1 MSFSL
6 DLKAFAD
13 KAKGNVE
20 QVVKKVS
27 IDLLSAVVDR
37 SPVGNPELWAAN
49 IQNRQANTAAADAYD
64 YNVAIRNTV
73 INLTGSNFTRSGKL
87 KRGVKYAKKLTKA
100 ERVQNFNING
110 LVTGKDYVGGRFR
123 GNWQVSFEVGE
134 TGVLDLIDPRG
145 ASAKSSGMQVIEQFQ
160 IGVSSIWMMNNL
172 PYGPRLEYEGWSSQA
187 PAGMVRISTTEFQ
200 TFVNKAVAE
209 LPA

>member
-6 DLKAFAD
+6 DLKAFAE

-37 SPVGNPELWAAN
+37 SPVGNSELWAAN
-49 IQNRQANTAAADAYD
+49 IQHRQANTAAADAYD

-73 INLTGSNFTRSGKL
+73 INLTGSNFTKSGKL

-134 TGVLDLIDPRG
+134 SGILDLIDPRG
-145 ASAKSSGMQVIEQFQ
+145 TSAKTSGTQVIEQFQ
-160 IGVSSIWMMNNL
+160 IGVGSIWMMNNL

>member
-6 DLKAFAD
+6 DLKAFAE
-13 KAKGNVE
+13 KAKSNVD

-27 IDLLSAVVDR
+27 IDLLNAVVDR
-37 SPVGNPELWAAN
+37 SPVGKPELWAAN
-49 IQNRQANTAAADAYD
+49 IQHRQANTAAADAYD

-73 INLTGSNFTRSGKL
+73 INLTGSNFTKSGKL

-134 TGVLDLIDPRG
+134 SGVLDLIDPRG
-145 ASAKSSGMQVIEQFQ
+145 TSAKASGTQVIEQFQ
-160 IGVSSIWMMNNL
+160 IGVGSIWMMNNL
-172 PYGPRLEYEGWSSQA
+172 PYGPRLEYEGWSDQA
-187 PAGMVRISTTEFQ
+187 PAGMVRISVTELQ
-200 TFVNKAVAE
+200 TFVNIAVAE
-209 LPA
+209 LAK

>member
-6 DLKAFAD
+6 DLKAFAE

-27 IDLLSAVVDR
+27 IDLLNAVVDR
-37 SPVGNPELWAAN
+37 SPVGKPELWAAN
-49 IQNRQANTAAADAYD
+49 IQYRQANTAAADAYD

-73 INLTGSNFTRSGKL
+73 INLNDSNFTKSGKL
-87 KRGVKYAKKLTKA
+87 KRGVKYAKKLTKT

-134 TGVLDLIDPRG
+134 TGVLDLVDPRG
-145 ASAKSSGMQVIEQFQ
+145 TRAKASGTQVIGQFQ
-160 IGVSSIWMMNNL
+160 IGVGSIWMMNNL

>member
-49 IQNRQANTAAADAYD
+49 IQHRQANTAAADAYD

-73 INLTGSNFTRSGKL
+73 INLTGSNFTKSGKL
-87 KRGVKYAKKLTKA
+87 KQGVKYAKKLTKA

-145 ASAKSSGMQVIEQFQ
+145 ASAKSSGMQVIEQFK

>member
-6 DLKAFAD
+6 DLKAFAE

-20 QVVKKVS
+20 EVVKKVS
-27 IDLLSAVVDR
+27 IDLLNAVVDR
-37 SPVGNPELWAAN
+37 SPVGKPELWAAN
-49 IQNRQANTAAADAYD
+49 IQYRQANTAAADAYD

-73 INLTGSNFTRSGKL
+73 INLTGSNFTKSGKL

-100 ERVQNFNING
+100 ERVQNFNINS

-134 TGVLDLIDPRG
+134 SGVLDLIDPRG
-145 ASAKSSGMQVIEQFQ
+145 TSAKASGTQVIEQFQ
-160 IGVSSIWMMNNL
+160 IGVGSIWMMNNL
-172 PYGPRLEYEGWSSQA
+172 PYGPRLEYEGWSDQA
-187 PAGMVRISTTEFQ
+187 PAGMVRISVTELQ

-209 LPA
+209 LAK

>member
-6 DLKAFAD
+6 DLKAFAE

-27 IDLLSAVVDR
+27 IDLLNAVVDR
-37 SPVGNPELWAAN
+37 SPVGKPELWAAN
-49 IQNRQANTAAADAYD
+49 IQHRQANTAAADAYD

-73 INLTGSNFTRSGKL
+73 INLTGSNFTKSGKL

-145 ASAKSSGMQVIEQFQ
+145 ASAKSSGMQVIEQFK

>member
-49 IQNRQANTAAADAYD
+49 IQHRQAKTAAADAYD

-73 INLTGSNFTRSGKL
+73 INLTGSNFTKSGKL
-87 KRGVKYAKKLTKA
+87 KRGVKYAKKLTKT

-134 TGVLDLIDPRG
+134 TGVLDLVDPRG
-145 ASAKSSGMQVIEQFQ
+145 TRAKASGTQVIGQFQ
-160 IGVSSIWMMNNL
+160 IGVGSIWMMNNL
-172 PYGPRLEYEGWSSQA
+172 PYGPRLEYGGWSSQA

-200 TFVNKAVAE
+200 TFINKAVAE

>member
-49 IQNRQANTAAADAYD
+49 IQHRQTSTAAADAYD

-73 INLTGSNFTRSGKL
+73 INLTGSNFTKSGKL
-87 KRGVKYAKKLTKA
+87 KRGVKYAKKLTKT

-134 TGVLDLIDPRG
+134 AGVLDLIDPRG

-160 IGVSSIWMMNNL
+160 IGVGSIWMMNNL

>member
-49 IQNRQANTAAADAYD
+49 IQHRQAKPQQPMLMT
-64 YNVAIRNTV
+64 T
-73 INLTGSNFTRSGKL
+73 TSPFETR
-87 KRGVKYAKKLTKA
+87 
-100 ERVQNFNING
+100 
-110 LVTGKDYVGGRFR
+110 
-123 GNWQVSFEVGE
+123 
-134 TGVLDLIDPRG
+134 
-145 ASAKSSGMQVIEQFQ
+145 
-160 IGVSSIWMMNNL
+160 
-172 PYGPRLEYEGWSSQA
+172 
-187 PAGMVRISTTEFQ
+187 
-200 TFVNKAVAE
+200 
-209 LPA
+209 

>member
-37 SPVGNPELWAAN
+37 SPVGKPELWAAN
-49 IQNRQANTAAADAYD
+49 IQHRQTNTAAADAYD

-73 INLTGSNFTRSGKL
+73 INLNDSNFTKSGKL
-87 KRGVKYAKKLTKA
+87 KRGVKYAKKLTKT
-100 ERVQNFNING
+100 ERIQNFNING

-134 TGVLDLIDPRG
+134 TGVLDLVDPRG
-145 ASAKSSGMQVIEQFQ
+145 TRAKASGTHVIGQFQ
-160 IGVSSIWMMNNL
+160 IGVGSIWMMNNL

-200 TFVNKAVAE
+200 IFVNKAVSE